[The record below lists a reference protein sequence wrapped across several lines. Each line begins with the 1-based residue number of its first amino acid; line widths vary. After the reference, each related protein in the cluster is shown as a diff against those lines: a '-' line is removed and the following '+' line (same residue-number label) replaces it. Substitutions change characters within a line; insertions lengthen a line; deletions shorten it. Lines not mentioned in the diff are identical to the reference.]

1 MSDIDDHQRL
11 LQILEA
17 HGQQFLDSF
26 EQPSEPSSGKR
37 KPEESGYS
45 SISGEEDEE
54 WHGFGNGNAGLGDSE
69 DEGSIDSFQ
78 GASHHLMPDNE
89 KCLWTKRIV
98 RRSSPTKM
106 LHQLADHQL

>member
-26 EQPSEPSSGKR
+26 EQPSELSSSKR
-37 KPEESGYS
+37 KPEE
-45 SISGEEDEE
+45 SGEEDEE

-78 GASHHLMPDNE
+78 GASHHPMPDNE

-98 RRSSPTKM
+98 KRSSPTKM